1 MGSDRSHQLSDEI
14 EYLIRIAPIEGTA
27 LVLDVTVE

>member
-14 EYLIRIAPIEGTA
+14 EDLIGIGPIEGTGA
-27 LVLDVTVE
+27 ILDVTVE